1 MIDIVESKVPNQ
13 AKNLLEQSS
22 ITELRELVV
31 EEEGER
37 LLISGRV
44 RSFYH
49 KQLAQE
55 TVRQVALGLHVVN
68 RVDVD

>member
-1 MIDIVESKVPNQ
+1 MIDTVESKVPDQ
-13 AKNLLEQSS
+13 AKGLLEQSP
-22 ITELRELVV
+22 ITELRELIVQ
-31 EEEGER
+31 EEGEH

-55 TVRQVALGLHVVN
+55 TVRQVARGLHVVN
-68 RVDVD
+68 EVDVD